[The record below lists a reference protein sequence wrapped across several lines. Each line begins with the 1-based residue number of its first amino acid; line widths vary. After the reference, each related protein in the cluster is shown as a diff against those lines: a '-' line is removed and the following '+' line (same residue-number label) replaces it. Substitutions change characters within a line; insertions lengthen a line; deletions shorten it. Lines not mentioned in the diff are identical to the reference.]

1 MTIDDIAVQ
10 DYLWVDDP
18 AGGRT
23 IMVQAQP
30 GEWVGPRDL
39 TSDHQGILDGR
50 PELVPRPE
58 PTPNLHDAR
67 YPEET
72 DR

>member
-1 MTIDDIAVQ
+1 MTIDDIAAH

-23 IMVQAQP
+23 IMVQAHP

-39 TSDHQGILDGR
+39 TSDHEGILDGR
-50 PELVPRPE
+50 PELVHI
-58 PTPNLHDAR
+58 TPPVTHRITHDMT
-67 YPEET
+67 EEN
-72 DR
+72 D